1 MRFTIAKPADNLS
14 LGDLFY
20 TKPRTGAIREQF
32 EQLAKI
38 CRKRAEEEF
47 PRSKDHPENDAILN
61 QIEEELHIIDNIYMS
76 TAVLILKEISDL
88 SNEMGYPTTLLGSE
102 SGLIILYLLGISG
115 IHPRQY
121 NYSTIPSE
129 LYLADVTY
137 HRELYFTLS
146 IAEPVR
152 EKILRRL
159 DQRFC
164 QVRSLNHVYH
174 RIGLPGSEW
183 YEKIK
188 DAVKKTGID
197 YHSIDLEDPDLLK
210 SVCDDICHNDLKIE
224 RYFAYPETSLD
235 LARVFAYAV
244 CDSET
249 KDRFD
254 SVKNYVFRDNIFKA
268 LNETDLHPQK
278 VEALARNWSLGD
290 EKIKEI
296 EFMKRHGVP
305 EEMIGVYRELGN
317 QWPAA
322 SCLARVNSMLM
333 VKFYENRLKK
343 RFESAN
349 SKIIRMEVFV

>member
-1 MRFTIAKPADNLS
+1 MRFIIAKPADYMS
-14 LGDLFY
+14 FGDLFY

-32 EQLAKI
+32 EQLAEI

-47 PRSKDHPENDAILN
+47 PRSKDHPENDAILK

-88 SNEMGYPTTLLGSE
+88 SNEMGYSTTLLGSE

-174 RIGLPGSEW
+174 RIGLPGSKW
-183 YEKIK
+183 HEKIK

-197 YHSIDLEDPDLLK
+197 YHSIDLENPDLLK
-210 SVCDDICHNDLKIE
+210 SVCDDICHNDLKSE
-224 RYFAYPETSLD
+224 RNFAYPETSLD

-249 KDRFD
+249 KECFN
-254 SVKNYVFRDNIFKA
+254 SVKDYVFRDDIFKA
-268 LNETDLHPQK
+268 LNDTPLSPRDIVTLS
-278 VEALARNWSLGD
+278 RNWSRSE
-290 EKIKEI
+290 EKIKDI
-296 EFMKRHGVP
+296 ELMKQYGVP
-305 EEMIGVYRELGN
+305 DEMISVYRELEN
-317 QWPAA
+317 QWSAA
-322 SCLARVNSMLM
+322 SCLARMNDLLM
-333 VKFYENRLKK
+333 EKYYDNRLDN
-343 RFESAN
+343 R
-349 SKIIRMEVFV
+349 SKSTS